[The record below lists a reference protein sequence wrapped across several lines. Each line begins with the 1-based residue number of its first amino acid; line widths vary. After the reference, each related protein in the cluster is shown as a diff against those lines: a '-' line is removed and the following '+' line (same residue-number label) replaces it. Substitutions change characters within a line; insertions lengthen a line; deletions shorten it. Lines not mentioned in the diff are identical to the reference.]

1 MICEKCGA
9 DMKEIQGAF
18 SEGMECPNCGW
29 GWVTTNIG
37 SIADDNTD
45 YEIWLQPG
53 NTGNTSN
60 IKLVADI
67 ANVNFVQAK
76 QLLDSNCATMIYK
89 AVSESATTMPK
100 AQRVQII
107 AKRLKETEI
116 SFSISPDFPY
126 DV

>member
-1 MICEKCGA
+1 
-9 DMKEIQGAF
+9 MKEIHDAF

-37 SIADDNTD
+37 SFAEDNTD

-53 NTGNTSN
+53 NTSNTSN
-60 IKLVADI
+60 IKLIADI

-76 QLLDSNCATMIYK
+76 QILGSNFALMIYK
-89 AVSESATTMPK
+89 AVSESAATMPK
-100 AQRVQII
+100 AQRVQVI
-107 AKRLKETEI
+107 AKRLKEAEI
-116 SFSISPDFPY
+116 SFLISPGFPF

>member
-1 MICEKCGA
+1 M
-9 DMKEIQGAF
+9 
-18 SEGMECPNCGW
+18 
-29 GWVTTNIG
+29 TTNIG